1 MNNFVY
7 LMDVM
12 SLFTLDPSLY
22 IFFYI
27 FCHRTMLLFDLKTY
41 YL

>member
-22 IFFYI
+22 IYFFTFSVTEPCYFLI
-27 FCHRTMLLFDLKTY
+27 
-41 YL
+41 

>member
-12 SLFTLDPSLY
+12 SLFTLDPSLFF
-22 IFFYI
+22 FFYI
-27 FCHRTMLLFDLKTY
+27 FYHRAVLLFDLKTY

>member
-12 SLFTLDPSLY
+12 SLFTLDPSL
-22 IFFYI
+22 FFFFTFSI
-27 FCHRTMLLFDLKTY
+27 TEPY
-41 YL
+41 YFLI